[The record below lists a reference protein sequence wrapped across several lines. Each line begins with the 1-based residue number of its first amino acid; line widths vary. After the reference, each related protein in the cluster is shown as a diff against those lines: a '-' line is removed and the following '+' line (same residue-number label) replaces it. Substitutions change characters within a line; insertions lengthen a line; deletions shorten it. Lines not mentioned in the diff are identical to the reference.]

1 MRKTAPLSGILILLA
16 ILSSAIAGDATPAK
30 TTVRLAVVDFRANG
44 APFHLGAG
52 VAEMVRGRLVGVPG
66 CTVLERTQLAAVAAE
81 HRLALS
87 GLVDERTAVKLGKLV
102 GARYMLLGSVNGLGS
117 VIAISARLVDV
128 ETAVALAAFNVSSN
142 DGENGLYAASQTLGE
157 NIVMELFGSPA
168 PTPKE

>member
-1 MRKTAPLSGILILLA
+1 M
-16 ILSSAIAGDATPAK
+16 
-30 TTVRLAVVDFRANG
+30 
-44 APFHLGAG
+44 
-52 VAEMVRGRLVGVPG
+52 
-66 CTVLERTQLAAVAAE
+66 LERTQLAAVAAE

-128 ETAVALAAFNVSSN
+128 ETAVALSAFNVSSN
-142 DGENGLYAASQTLGE
+142 DGENGLFAASQTLGE